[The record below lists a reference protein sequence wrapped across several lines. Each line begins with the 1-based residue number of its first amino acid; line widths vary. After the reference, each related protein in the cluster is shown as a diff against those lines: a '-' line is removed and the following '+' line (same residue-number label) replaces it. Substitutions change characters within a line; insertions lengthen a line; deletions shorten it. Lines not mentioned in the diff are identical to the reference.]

1 MERSLIIDGTN
12 IFYRAYVVNPSL
24 SASGV
29 PVGGLVGFLKTLQK
43 LIREMKPTKVFVCW
57 DGAGGS
63 SRRRSVVSSYKE
75 GRKAIRLNRT
85 DGVSLS
91 LEEENQS
98 KLRQIMRL
106 FEYLDNLPL
115 IQLMHDGV
123 EADDMISILCQELRG
138 EQKIIVSSDKDFYQ
152 LLDHNTILYRP
163 VQKQLL
169 TQKTVIKEH
178 GIHPNNF
185 ALARAIVGDKSDN
198 LDGVPSVGLKTVA
211 KRFPFFEKEDD
222 VYLNDLIEFCENQ
235 ESTAKVYDAITEH
248 KDLVQSNY
256 NLMQLY
262 SPSLSAQTKQSIEWI
277 LDNFEHTFNKT
288 QTQVMMLEDGI
299 NEINWNG
306 MFEQFAKIQRDKKEL
321 NK

>member
-1 MERSLIIDGTN
+1 MTERSLIIDGTN

-24 SASGV
+24 SNSGL
-29 PVGGLVGFLKTLQK
+29 PVGGLVGFLKSLQK

-75 GRKAIRLNRT
+75 GRKAIRLNRST
-85 DGVSLS
+85 GVSLS

-152 LLDHNTILYRP
+152 LLDDETIIYRP
-163 VQKQLL
+163 VQAVF
-169 TQKTVIKEH
+169 KTKKDIVEEFQ
-178 GIHPNNF
+178 IHPNNF
-185 ALARAIVGDKSDN
+185 ALARAVSGDKSDN
-198 LDGVPSVGLKTVA
+198 LQGVKGAGLKTLA
-211 KRFPFFEKEDD
+211 KRFPFLVEEKD
-222 VYLNDLIEFCENQ
+222 YSL
-235 ESTAKVYDAITEH
+235 T
-248 KDLVQSNY
+248 DLVDACEETENKLKIHEGILDNY
-256 NLMQLY
+256 DKILKNYKIMQLY
-262 SPSLSAQTKQSIEWI
+262 VPNVSFQVRDIVKNAKENYSRYY
-277 LDNFEHTFNKT
+277 NKT
-288 QTQVMMLEDGI
+288 EIVKMMFQDGFP
-299 NEINWNG
+299 EISWADL
-306 MFEQFAKIQRDKKEL
+306 FAHSNRIASIKD
-321 NK
+321 

>member
-1 MERSLIIDGTN
+1 MTERSLIIDGTN

-24 SASGV
+24 SNSGL
-29 PVGGLVGFLKTLQK
+29 PVGGLVGFLKSLQK

-75 GRKAIRLNRT
+75 GRKAIRLNRST
-85 DGVSLS
+85 GVSLS

-152 LLDHNTILYRP
+152 LLDDETIIYRP
-163 VQKQLL
+163 VQAVF
-169 TQKTVIKEH
+169 KTKKDIVEEFQ
-178 GIHPNNF
+178 IHPNNF
-185 ALARAIVGDKSDN
+185 ALARAVSGDKSDN
-198 LDGVPSVGLKTVA
+198 LQGVKGAGLKTLA
-211 KRFPFFEKEDD
+211 KRFPFLVEEKD
-222 VYLNDLIEFCENQ
+222 YSL
-235 ESTAKVYDAITEH
+235 T
-248 KDLVQSNY
+248 DLVDACEETENKLKIHEGIIDNY
-256 NLMQLY
+256 DKILKNYKIMQLY
-262 SPSLSAQTKQSIEWI
+262 VPNVSFQVRDIVKNAKENYSRYY
-277 LDNFEHTFNKT
+277 NKT
-288 QTQVMMLEDGI
+288 EIVKMMFQDGFPQI
-299 NEINWNG
+299 SWTDL
-306 MFEQFAKIQRDKKEL
+306 FAHSNRIASIKD
-321 NK
+321 

>member
-1 MERSLIIDGTN
+1 MTERSLIIDGTN

-24 SASGV
+24 SNSGL
-29 PVGGLVGFLKTLQK
+29 PVGGLVGFLKSLQK

-75 GRKAIRLNRT
+75 GRKAIRLNRST
-85 DGVSLS
+85 GVSLS

-152 LLDHNTILYRP
+152 LLDDETIIYRP
-163 VQKQLL
+163 VQAVF
-169 TQKTVIKEH
+169 KTKKDIVEEFQ
-178 GIHPNNF
+178 IHPNNF
-185 ALARAIVGDKSDN
+185 ALARAVSGDKSDN
-198 LDGVPSVGLKTVA
+198 LQGVKGAGLKTLA
-211 KRFPFFEKEDD
+211 KRFPFLVEEKD
-222 VYLNDLIEFCENQ
+222 YSL
-235 ESTAKVYDAITEH
+235 T
-248 KDLVQSNY
+248 DLVDACEETENKLKIHEGIIDNY
-256 NLMQLY
+256 DKILKNYKIMQLY
-262 SPSLSAQTKQSIEWI
+262 VPNVSFQVRDIVKNAKENYSRYY
-277 LDNFEHTFNKT
+277 NKT
-288 QTQVMMLEDGI
+288 EIDKMMFTDGFPQI
-299 NEINWNG
+299 SWTDL
-306 MFEQFAKIQRDKKEL
+306 FAHSNRIASLKD
-321 NK
+321 

>member
-1 MERSLIIDGTN
+1 MTERSLIIDGTN

-24 SASGV
+24 SNSGL
-29 PVGGLVGFLKTLQK
+29 PVGGLVGFLKSLQK

-75 GRKAIRLNRT
+75 GRKAIRLNRST
-85 DGVSLS
+85 GVSLS

-152 LLDHNTILYRP
+152 LLDDETIIYRP
-163 VQKQLL
+163 VQAVF
-169 TQKTVIKEH
+169 KTKKDIVEEFQ
-178 GIHPNNF
+178 IHPNNF
-185 ALARAIVGDKSDN
+185 ALARAVSGDKSDN
-198 LDGVPSVGLKTVA
+198 LQGVKGAGLKTLA
-211 KRFPFFEKEDD
+211 KRFPFLVEEKD
-222 VYLNDLIEFCENQ
+222 YSL
-235 ESTAKVYDAITEH
+235 T
-248 KDLVQSNY
+248 DLVDACEETENKLKIHEGILDNY
-256 NLMQLY
+256 DKILKNYKIMQLY
-262 SPSLSAQTKQSIEWI
+262 VPSVSFQVRDIVKNAKENYSRYY
-277 LDNFEHTFNKT
+277 NKT
-288 QTQVMMLEDGI
+288 EIVKMMFTDGFPQI
-299 NEINWNG
+299 SWTDL
-306 MFEQFAKIQRDKKEL
+306 FAHSNRIASIKD
-321 NK
+321 

>member
-1 MERSLIIDGTN
+1 MTERSLIIDGTN

-24 SASGV
+24 SNSGL
-29 PVGGLVGFLKTLQK
+29 PVGGLVGFLKSLQK

-75 GRKAIRLNRT
+75 GRKAIRLNRST
-85 DGVSLS
+85 GVSLS

-152 LLDHNTILYRP
+152 LLDDETIIYRP
-163 VQKQLL
+163 VQAVF
-169 TQKTVIKEH
+169 KTKKDIVDEFQ
-178 GIHPNNF
+178 IHPNNF
-185 ALARAIVGDKSDN
+185 ALARAVSGDKSDN
-198 LDGVPSVGLKTVA
+198 LQGVKGAGLKTLA
-211 KRFPFFEKEDD
+211 KRFPFLVEEKD
-222 VYLNDLIEFCENQ
+222 YSL
-235 ESTAKVYDAITEH
+235 T
-248 KDLVQSNY
+248 DLVDACEETENKLKIHEGILDNY
-256 NLMQLY
+256 DKILKNYKIMQLY
-262 SPSLSAQTKQSIEWI
+262 VPSVSFQVRDIVKNAKENYSRYY
-277 LDNFEHTFNKT
+277 NKT
-288 QTQVMMLEDGI
+288 EIVKMMFTDGFPQI
-299 NEINWNG
+299 SWTDL
-306 MFEQFAKIQRDKKEL
+306 FAHSNRIASIKD
-321 NK
+321 

>member
-1 MERSLIIDGTN
+1 MTERSLIIDGTN

-24 SASGV
+24 SNSGL
-29 PVGGLVGFLKTLQK
+29 PVGGLVGFLKSLQK

-75 GRKAIRLNRT
+75 GRKAIRLNRST
-85 DGVSLS
+85 GVSLS

-152 LLDHNTILYRP
+152 LLDDETIIYRP
-163 VQKQLL
+163 VQAVF
-169 TQKTVIKEH
+169 KTKKDIVEEFQ
-178 GIHPNNF
+178 IHPNNF
-185 ALARAIVGDKSDN
+185 ALARAVSGDKSDN
-198 LDGVPSVGLKTVA
+198 LQGVKGAGLKTLA
-211 KRFPFFEKEDD
+211 KRFPFLVEEKD
-222 VYLNDLIEFCENQ
+222 YSL
-235 ESTAKVYDAITEH
+235 T
-248 KDLVQSNY
+248 DLVDACEETENKLKIHEGILDNY
-256 NLMQLY
+256 DKILKNYKIMQLY
-262 SPSLSAQTKQSIEWI
+262 VPNVSFQVRDIVKNAKENYSRYY
-277 LDNFEHTFNKT
+277 NKT
-288 QTQVMMLEDGI
+288 EIVKMMFTDGFPQI
-299 NEINWNG
+299 SWTDL
-306 MFEQFAKIQRDKKEL
+306 FAHSNRIASLKD
-321 NK
+321 

>member
-1 MERSLIIDGTN
+1 MTERSLIIDGTN

-24 SASGV
+24 SNSGL
-29 PVGGLVGFLKTLQK
+29 PVGGLVGFLKSLQK

-75 GRKAIRLNRT
+75 GRKAIRLNRST
-85 DGVSLS
+85 GVSLS

-152 LLDHNTILYRP
+152 LLDDETIIYRP
-163 VQKQLL
+163 VQAVF
-169 TQKTVIKEH
+169 KTKKDIVEEFQ
-178 GIHPNNF
+178 IHPNNF
-185 ALARAIVGDKSDN
+185 ALARAVSGDKSDN
-198 LDGVPSVGLKTVA
+198 LQGVKGAGLKTLA
-211 KRFPFFEKEDD
+211 KRFPFLAEEKD
-222 VYLNDLIEFCENQ
+222 YSL
-235 ESTAKVYDAITEH
+235 T
-248 KDLVQSNY
+248 DLVDVCEETENKLKIHEGIIDNY
-256 NLMQLY
+256 DKILKNYKIMQLY
-262 SPSLSAQTKQSIEWI
+262 VPNVSFQVRDIVKNAKENYSRYY
-277 LDNFEHTFNKT
+277 NKT
-288 QTQVMMLEDGI
+288 EIVKMMFTDGFPQI
-299 NEINWNG
+299 SWTDL
-306 MFEQFAKIQRDKKEL
+306 FAHSNRIASIKD
-321 NK
+321 

>member
-1 MERSLIIDGTN
+1 MTERSLIIDGTN

-24 SASGV
+24 SNSGL
-29 PVGGLVGFLKTLQK
+29 PVGGLVGFLKSLQK

-75 GRKAIRLNRT
+75 GRKAIRLNRST
-85 DGVSLS
+85 GVSLS

-152 LLDHNTILYRP
+152 LLDDETIIYRP
-163 VQKQLL
+163 VQAVF
-169 TQKTVIKEH
+169 KTKKDIVEEFQ
-178 GIHPNNF
+178 IHPNNF
-185 ALARAIVGDKSDN
+185 ALARAVSGDKSDN
-198 LDGVPSVGLKTVA
+198 LQGVKGAGLKTLA
-211 KRFPFFEKEDD
+211 KRFPFLVEEKD
-222 VYLNDLIEFCENQ
+222 YSL
-235 ESTAKVYDAITEH
+235 T
-248 KDLVQSNY
+248 DLVDACEETENKLKIHEGIIDNY
-256 NLMQLY
+256 DKILKNYKIMQLY
-262 SPSLSAQTKQSIEWI
+262 VPNVSFQVRDIVKNAKENYSRYY
-277 LDNFEHTFNKT
+277 NKT
-288 QTQVMMLEDGI
+288 EIVKMMFTDGFPQI
-299 NEINWNG
+299 SWTDL
-306 MFEQFAKIQRDKKEL
+306 FAHSNRIASIKD
-321 NK
+321 

>member
-1 MERSLIIDGTN
+1 MTERSLIIDGTN

-24 SASGV
+24 SNSGL
-29 PVGGLVGFLKTLQK
+29 PVGGLVGFLKSLQK

-75 GRKAIRLNRT
+75 GRKAIRLNRST
-85 DGVSLS
+85 GVSLS

-152 LLDHNTILYRP
+152 LLDDETIIYRP
-163 VQKQLL
+163 VQAVF
-169 TQKTVIKEH
+169 KTKKDIVEEFQ
-178 GIHPNNF
+178 IHPNNF
-185 ALARAIVGDKSDN
+185 ALARAVSGDKSDN
-198 LDGVPSVGLKTVA
+198 LQGVKGAGLKTLA
-211 KRFPFFEKEDD
+211 KRFPFLVEEKD
-222 VYLNDLIEFCENQ
+222 YSL
-235 ESTAKVYDAITEH
+235 T
-248 KDLVQSNY
+248 DLVDACEETENKLKIHEGILDNY
-256 NLMQLY
+256 DKILKNYKIMQLY
-262 SPSLSAQTKQSIEWI
+262 VPSVSFQVRDIVKNAKENYSRYY
-277 LDNFEHTFNKT
+277 NKT
-288 QTQVMMLEDGI
+288 EIVKMMFTDGFPQI
-299 NEINWNG
+299 SWTDL
-306 MFEQFAKIQRDKKEL
+306 FASSNRIAKT
-321 NK
+321 

>member
-1 MERSLIIDGTN
+1 MTERSLIIDGTN

-24 SASGV
+24 SNSGL
-29 PVGGLVGFLKTLQK
+29 PVGGLVGFLKSLQK

-75 GRKAIRLNRT
+75 GRKAIRLNRST
-85 DGVSLS
+85 GVSLS

-152 LLDHNTILYRP
+152 LLDDETIIYRP
-163 VQKQLL
+163 VQAVF
-169 TQKTVIKEH
+169 KTKKDIVEEFQ
-178 GIHPNNF
+178 IHPNNF
-185 ALARAIVGDKSDN
+185 ALARAVSGDKSDN
-198 LDGVPSVGLKTVA
+198 LQGVKGAGLKTLA
-211 KRFPFFEKEDD
+211 KRFPFLVEEKD
-222 VYLNDLIEFCENQ
+222 YSL
-235 ESTAKVYDAITEH
+235 T
-248 KDLVQSNY
+248 DLVDACEETENKLKIHEGILDNY
-256 NLMQLY
+256 DKILKNYKIMQLY
-262 SPSLSAQTKQSIEWI
+262 VPNVSFQVRDIVKNAKENYSRYY
-277 LDNFEHTFNKT
+277 NKT
-288 QTQVMMLEDGI
+288 EIVKMMFTDGFPQI
-299 NEINWNG
+299 SWTDL
-306 MFEQFAKIQRDKKEL
+306 FAHSNRIASIKD
-321 NK
+321 

>member
-1 MERSLIIDGTN
+1 MTERSLIIDGTN

-24 SASGV
+24 SNSGL
-29 PVGGLVGFLKTLQK
+29 PVGGLVGFLKSLQK

-75 GRKAIRLNRT
+75 GRKAIRLNRST
-85 DGVSLS
+85 GVSLS

-152 LLDHNTILYRP
+152 LLDDETIIYRP
-163 VQKQLL
+163 VQAVF
-169 TQKTVIKEH
+169 KTKKDIVEEFQ
-178 GIHPNNF
+178 IHPNNF
-185 ALARAIVGDKSDN
+185 ALARAVSGDKSDN
-198 LDGVPSVGLKTVA
+198 LQGVKGAGLKTLA
-211 KRFPFFEKEDD
+211 KRFPFLVEEKD
-222 VYLNDLIEFCENQ
+222 YSL
-235 ESTAKVYDAITEH
+235 T
-248 KDLVQSNY
+248 DLVDACEETENKLKIHEGILNNY
-256 NLMQLY
+256 DKILKNYKIMQLY
-262 SPSLSAQTKQSIEWI
+262 VPSVSFQVRDIVKNAKENYSRYY
-277 LDNFEHTFNKT
+277 NKT
-288 QTQVMMLEDGI
+288 EIVKMMFTDGFPQI
-299 NEINWNG
+299 SWTDL
-306 MFEQFAKIQRDKKEL
+306 FAHSNRIASIKD
-321 NK
+321 

>member
-106 FEYLDNLPL
+106 FEYLDNLPVV
-115 IQLMHDGV
+115 QLMHDGV
-123 EADDMISILCQELRG
+123 EADDMVSILCQELRG
-138 EQKIIVSSDKDFYQ
+138 EQKIIISSDKDFYQ
-152 LLDHNTILYRP
+152 LLNDETIIYRP
-163 VQKQLL
+163 IQAVF
-169 TQKTVIKEH
+169 KTKKNILDEFQ
-178 GIHPNNF
+178 IHPNNF
-185 ALARAIVGDKSDN
+185 ALARAVSGDKSDN
-198 LDGVPSVGLKTVA
+198 LEGVQGAGLKTLA
-211 KRFPFFEKEDD
+211 KRFPFLAEEKD
-222 VYLNDLIEFCENQ
+222 YSL
-235 ESTAKVYDAITEH
+235 T
-248 KDLVQSNY
+248 DLVDTCEATQNKLKIHEGIINNY
-256 NLMQLY
+256 DKILKNYKIMQLY
-262 SPSLSAQTKQSIEWI
+262 VPNVSFQVRDIVKNAKQNYSRYY
-277 LDNFEHTFNKT
+277 NKT
-288 QTQVMMLEDGI
+288 EILKMMMQDGFP
-299 NEINWNG
+299 EINWTDL
-306 MFEQFAKIQRDKKEL
+306 FANANRIANTK
-321 NK
+321 N

>member
-1 MERSLIIDGTN
+1 MTERSLIIDGTN

-24 SASGV
+24 SNSGL
-29 PVGGLVGFLKTLQK
+29 PVGGLVGFLKSLQK

-75 GRKAIRLNRT
+75 GRKAIRLNRST
-85 DGVSLS
+85 GVSLS

-152 LLDHNTILYRP
+152 LLDDETIIYRP
-163 VQKQLL
+163 VQAVF
-169 TQKTVIKEH
+169 KTKKDIVEEFQ
-178 GIHPNNF
+178 IHPNNF
-185 ALARAIVGDKSDN
+185 ALARAVSGDKSDN
-198 LDGVPSVGLKTVA
+198 LQGVKGAGLKTLA
-211 KRFPFFEKEDD
+211 KRFPFLVEEKD
-222 VYLNDLIEFCENQ
+222 YSL
-235 ESTAKVYDAITEH
+235 T
-248 KDLVQSNY
+248 DLVDACEETENKLKIHEGIIDNY
-256 NLMQLY
+256 DKILKNYKIMQLY
-262 SPSLSAQTKQSIEWI
+262 VPNVSFQVRDIVKNAKENYSRYY
-277 LDNFEHTFNKT
+277 NKT
-288 QTQVMMLEDGI
+288 EIVKMMFQDGFP
-299 NEINWNG
+299 EISWADL
-306 MFEQFAKIQRDKKEL
+306 FAHSNRIASIKD
-321 NK
+321 

>member
-1 MERSLIIDGTN
+1 MTERSLIIDGTN

-24 SASGV
+24 SNSGL
-29 PVGGLVGFLKTLQK
+29 PVGGLVGFLKSLQK

-75 GRKAIRLNRT
+75 GRKAIRLNRST
-85 DGVSLS
+85 GVSLS

-152 LLDHNTILYRP
+152 LLDDETIIYRP
-163 VQKQLL
+163 VQAVF
-169 TQKTVIKEH
+169 KTKKDIVEEFQ
-178 GIHPNNF
+178 IHPNNF
-185 ALARAIVGDKSDN
+185 ALARAVSGDKSDN
-198 LDGVPSVGLKTVA
+198 LQGVKGAGLKTLA
-211 KRFPFFEKEDD
+211 KRFPFLVEEKD
-222 VYLNDLIEFCENQ
+222 YSL
-235 ESTAKVYDAITEH
+235 T
-248 KDLVQSNY
+248 DLVDACEETENK
-256 NLMQLY
+256 L
-262 SPSLSAQTKQSIEWI
+262 KIHEGI
-277 LDNFEHTFNKT
+277 LDNYDKILKNYKIMQQYVPNVSFQVRDIVKNAKENYSRYYNKT
-288 QTQVMMLEDGI
+288 EIVKMMFTDGFPQI
-299 NEINWNG
+299 SWTDL
-306 MFEQFAKIQRDKKEL
+306 FAHSNRIASIKD
-321 NK
+321 

>member
-1 MERSLIIDGTN
+1 MTERSLIIDGTN

-24 SASGV
+24 SNSGL
-29 PVGGLVGFLKTLQK
+29 PVGGLVGLLKSLQK

-75 GRKAIRLNRT
+75 GRKAIRLNRST
-85 DGVSLS
+85 GVSLS

-152 LLDHNTILYRP
+152 LLDDETIIYRP
-163 VQKQLL
+163 VQAVF
-169 TQKTVIKEH
+169 KTKKDIVEEFQ
-178 GIHPNNF
+178 IHPNNF
-185 ALARAIVGDKSDN
+185 ALARAVSGDKSDN
-198 LDGVPSVGLKTVA
+198 LQGVKGAGLKTLA
-211 KRFPFFEKEDD
+211 KRFPFLVEEKD
-222 VYLNDLIEFCENQ
+222 YSL
-235 ESTAKVYDAITEH
+235 T
-248 KDLVQSNY
+248 DLVDACEETENKLKIHEGIIDNY
-256 NLMQLY
+256 DKILKNYKIMQLY
-262 SPSLSAQTKQSIEWI
+262 VPSVSFQVRDIVKNAKENYSRYY
-277 LDNFEHTFNKT
+277 NKT
-288 QTQVMMLEDGI
+288 EIVKMMFTDGFPQI
-299 NEINWNG
+299 SWTDL
-306 MFEQFAKIQRDKKEL
+306 FAHSNRIASIKD
-321 NK
+321 